1 MFYRRP
7 YYYDRD
13 EACAD
18 CFGWL
23 MALLVVAAIIVIAIL
38 WIGAYILLAFVI
50 IGAIFGVVISVF
62 ALFKSLPDAINDTR
76 YMCTSGNMLLG
87 ILLHAWCFIKSLVV
101 NTVKNEIGFASLV
114 FSKSQGYKL
123 ISFRKWMYIAM
134 GAAVTV
140 CGLLVVMGILMF
152 FATLVLAIVF
162 AIISLAVALVALT
175 AGVSLVVDMA
185 VSVKNFV
192 VSFIDDTVFGCFKFN
207 GWAELSDIGAIPVDW
222 VSNMWSMIRDAWEKS
237 LEFGSDI
244 KDKFSYHPWYSPIK
258 YITLAFW
265 LVMYVACAII
275 TAIVSVLLFIVSVPV
290 YIANILF
297 ILVKSLIGLIKR

>member
-23 MALLVVAAIIVIAIL
+23 MALLVVVAIIVIAIL
-38 WIGAYILLAFVI
+38 WIGAYILLGFVI
-50 IGAIFGVVISVF
+50 VGAIFGVVVSVF

-76 YMCTSGNMLLG
+76 YLYTSGNMFLS
-87 ILLHAWCFIKSLVV
+87 ILAHAWCFIKSLVV
-101 NTVKNEIGFASLV
+101 NTVKNEIGFAKLA
-114 FSKSQGYKL
+114 FSKSQSFKL
-123 ISFRKWMYIAM
+123 LAFRKWLFIAM
-134 GAAVTV
+134 GVAVII

-152 FATLVLAIVF
+152 FVTLVLAIVF
-162 AIISLAVALVALT
+162 AIISLAVALIALT
-175 AGVSLVVDMA
+175 AGVSLIVDIAM
-185 VSVKNFV
+185 SVKNFV
-192 VSFIDDTVFGCFKFN
+192 VSFIDDAVFGCFKFN
-207 GWAELSDIGAIPVDW
+207 GWAELSDIGAIPVEW
-222 VSNMWSMIRDAWEKS
+222 VGNMWSMIRDAWEKS

-244 KDKFSYHPWYSPIK
+244 KDRFSYHPWYSPMK
-258 YITLAFW
+258 YITIAFW
-265 LVMYVACAII
+265 LMMPVACSLI
-275 TAIVSVLLFIVSVPV
+275 TAIASVLLFVVSIPV

>member
-7 YYYDRD
+7 YYDRD

-23 MALLVVAAIIVIAIL
+23 MALLVVAAIIVVAIL

-50 IGAIFGVVISVF
+50 IGAIFGVVVSVF

-76 YMCTSGNMLLG
+76 YMYGNSNMLLSVFA
-87 ILLHAWCFIKSLVV
+87 HAWCFIKSLVV
-101 NTVKNEIGFASLV
+101 NTVKNEIDYAKLA
-114 FSKSQGYKL
+114 FSKSQSFKL
-123 ISFRKWMYIAM
+123 LAFRKWLYIAM
-134 GAAVTV
+134 GVAVIV
-140 CGLLVVMGILMF
+140 CGLLVVIGILMF
-152 FATLVLAIVF
+152 FVTLVLAIVS
-162 AIISLAVALVALT
+162 AIITLAVALIALT
-175 AGVSLVVDMA
+175 AGISIIVDIAM
-185 VSVKNFV
+185 SVKNFV
-192 VSFIDDTVFGCFKFN
+192 VSFIDNTVFGCFKFN
-207 GWAELSDIGAIPVDW
+207 GWAELADIGAIPVDW

-244 KDKFSYHPWYSPIK
+244 KNNFSYHPWYSPMK
-258 YITLAFW
+258 YISLAFW
-265 LVMYVACAII
+265 LMMPVACALI
-275 TAIVSVLLFIVSVPV
+275 TAIVSVLLFIVSIPV